1 MLMLTHLD
9 DANRPA
15 MVDVGDKAVTQRT
28 ARARALVVLPPAVAD
43 LFDGDDIR
51 GPKGPV
57 FHTAVLTGT
66 QAAKKAS
73 DLILLCHPLALDRCT
88 FDIRLDASGGDS
100 GDGRATVVIECEVA
114 TTGRTGVEMEALA
127 GVYGAA
133 LAVYDM
139 CKGISHDIVIAD
151 TRLLSKTGGRRG
163 VQQHDSTDL
172 SIS

>member
-1 MLMLTHLD
+1 MLTHLD
-9 DANRPA
+9 DSNRPA
-15 MVDVGDKAVTQRT
+15 MVDVGDKAVTRRT
-28 ARARALVVLPPAVAD
+28 ARARALVVLPPEVAT

-73 DLILLCHPLALDRCT
+73 DLILLCHPLALDRCL
-88 FDIRLDASGGDS
+88 FDIRLDTSGEHV
-100 GDGRATVVIECEVA
+100 TVVIECEVA
-114 TTGRTGVEMEALA
+114 TVGRTGVEMEALA

-139 CKGISHDIVIAD
+139 CKGVSHDIVITE
-151 TRLLSKTGGRRG
+151 TRLLSKSGGRR
-163 VQQHDSTDL
+163 DITA
-172 SIS
+172 